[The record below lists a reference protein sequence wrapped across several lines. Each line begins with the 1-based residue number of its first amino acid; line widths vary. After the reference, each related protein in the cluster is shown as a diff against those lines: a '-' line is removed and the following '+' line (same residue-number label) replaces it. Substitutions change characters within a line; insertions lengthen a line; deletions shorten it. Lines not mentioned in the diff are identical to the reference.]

1 MVHVAL
7 RLRSDIQ
14 THQKDTG
21 FSVNEEEMIACV
33 PESVFMFIR
42 LMFGGLSLLE
52 GDQED
57 MEEGTTEQRETNTQ
71 TRVLSIAQDLV
82 YNVTGGKHLTPKHV
96 GLASTLHQ
104 ATRSR
109 ELVQLF
115 HNAGHTVSY
124 HSLLQIDTA
133 LAESTL
139 EAMDQPTG
147 AVTPPN
153 FAHNRFVHFTCDNI
167 DINDSSLD
175 GKQSFHATQVAAW
188 QRGPEADIGM
198 QHLKPSQ
205 QESIQVPEVMEQLF
219 PAKVIQGKAEPTLT
233 TDTQKDWFDKPEEDS
248 RTVTLA
254 CAQDMAFFLD
264 RQSEGETKQ
273 GWTSFNQ
280 SQSKVSPEMTSIGYM
295 PLVQAPAHDL
305 DTLNTVVVRCKHV
318 ARKLGQHHVVLT
330 VDEALFCKLMELK
343 WAKDEYQD
351 FLIIRLGGLHTAM
364 NFLKVIGKHIQSSG
378 LLESWVESTIL
389 GPKSAEQVLA
399 GKSYSR
405 GMRAHKMT
413 LQAMWRIL
421 LPQLLLFIEDK
432 NPDLKSKMD
441 EKEGNST
448 TEDLISLLAEKDFR
462 DAMEAFLATKEN
474 PNFKFWWSYMQMV
487 QILLLFTRAQRDG
500 IWELHL
506 SAFQSMLPYFMR
518 YNHTNYARW
527 GTVYLNEM
535 HQLPPEVK
543 SEFDAG
549 NFVVKRTPH
558 RFNQVDPD
566 QSQEWLNAVGKKGG
580 GIIGITKTSSALSRW
595 ALSYNLRSHLALETR
610 AAFAVGSSDDI
621 VHNETTRSRMK
632 RDTKDEDKLLTTL
645 KCFKLFSSDMPHSL
659 QNIATKDLVTE
670 AIEADLLS
678 AERKGQEQLNS
689 FVEER
694 LVATEQRKVMLRDP
708 LPKNKFLTFSS
719 LFEVKRT
726 DSRTGGV
733 KTVKADR
740 NIMQRLITAYEA
752 GRDVNLQDVL
762 NHELLAVPL
771 AIAEMNGQLRS
782 GPKAILAQTLTSEV
796 PCPPQ
801 LEATDL
807 EKEATLI
814 VDGQA
819 LVNAIG
825 KPQTAVTFGDLADV
839 FIEAVLWSGADFQRI
854 DVLFDRYYELSIKG
868 GTRNRRKQGAVA
880 IRRMIESEDVPLPA
894 KWDNFLAHQ
903 ENKADLARFLS
914 QQLILKAPND
924 KTVVA
929 AGGFSNE
936 ERAETSDPR
945 VDVEHLE
952 ARHEEADTRII
963 LHCVNSQA
971 ASIVVSARDT
981 DVLVLLLAH
990 FHRMP
995 CQKVWMKTGTAKQ
1008 RKYLPIHTIVEHLR
1022 LHQDALEA
1030 LPAFHALTGSDT
1042 TSYLAG
1048 HTKKTC
1054 WVTFKEHYR
1063 LLQCL
1068 GEDPDLRD
1076 KTIQEAEE
1084 FVCKLYGVSD
1094 TSNINEARC
1103 KLFVKGVIPEKLPPT
1118 KDALSHHIRRAHFQ
1132 ATVWRQAHLQHP
1144 VLPPTATMGWKL
1156 EAETL
1161 VPVLMSLA
1169 PVPES
1174 CLELISCSCTTR
1186 CMTARCKCKRS
1197 RLPCTGACRC
1207 RRDNENCNN
1216 E

>member
-1 MVHVAL
+1 M
-7 RLRSDIQ
+7 
-14 THQKDTG
+14 
-21 FSVNEEEMIACV
+21 
-33 PESVFMFIR
+33 
-42 LMFGGLSLLE
+42 
-52 GDQED
+52 
-57 MEEGTTEQRETNTQ
+57 
-71 TRVLSIAQDLV
+71 
-82 YNVTGGKHLTPKHV
+82 
-96 GLASTLHQ
+96 
-104 ATRSR
+104 
-109 ELVQLF
+109 
-115 HNAGHTVSY
+115 
-124 HSLLQIDTA
+124 
-133 LAESTL
+133 
-139 EAMDQPTG
+139 
-147 AVTPPN
+147 
-153 FAHNRFVHFTCDNI
+153 
-167 DINDSSLD
+167 
-175 GKQSFHATQVAAW
+175 KQ
-188 QRGPEADIGM
+188 
-198 QHLKPSQ
+198 
-205 QESIQVPEVMEQLF
+205 
-219 PAKVIQGKAEPTLT
+219 
-233 TDTQKDWFDKPEEDS
+233 
-248 RTVTLA
+248 
-254 CAQDMAFFLD
+254 
-264 RQSEGETKQ
+264 
-273 GWTSFNQ
+273 
-280 SQSKVSPEMTSIGYM
+280 
-295 PLVQAPAHDL
+295 
-305 DTLNTVVVRCKHV
+305 
-318 ARKLGQHHVVLT
+318 
-330 VDEALFCKLMELK
+330 
-343 WAKDEYQD
+343 
-351 FLIIRLGGLHTAM
+351 
-364 NFLKVIGKHIQSSG
+364 
-378 LLESWVESTIL
+378 
-389 GPKSAEQVLA
+389 
-399 GKSYSR
+399 
-405 GMRAHKMT
+405 
-413 LQAMWRIL
+413 
-421 LPQLLLFIEDK
+421 
-432 NPDLKSKMD
+432 
-441 EKEGNST
+441 
-448 TEDLISLLAEKDFR
+448 
-462 DAMEAFLATKEN
+462 
-474 PNFKFWWSYMQMV
+474 
-487 QILLLFTRAQRDG
+487 
-500 IWELHL
+500 
-506 SAFQSMLPYFMR
+506 
-518 YNHTNYARW
+518 
-527 GTVYLNEM
+527 
-535 HQLPPEVK
+535 
-543 SEFDAG
+543 
-549 NFVVKRTPH
+549 
-558 RFNQVDPD
+558 
-566 QSQEWLNAVGKKGG
+566 
-580 GIIGITKTSSALSRW
+580 
-595 ALSYNLRSHLALETR
+595 
-610 AAFAVGSSDDI
+610 
-621 VHNETTRSRMK
+621 
-632 RDTKDEDKLLTTL
+632 DTKDEDKLLTTL
-645 KCFKLFSSDMPHSL
+645 KSFKLFSSDMPHSL
-659 QNIATKDLVTE
+659 QNIANKDLVTE

-694 LVATEQRKVMLRDP
+694 LVATEQRKVRLRDP

-719 LFEVKRT
+719 LF
-726 DSRTGGV
+726 GGV

-740 NIMQRLITAYEA
+740 NILQRLITAYEA

-796 PCPPQ
+796 SCPPQ
-801 LEATDL
+801 LEATNL

-814 VDGQA
+814 IDGQA

-880 IRRMIESEDVPLPA
+880 IRRMIESKDVPLPA

-936 ERAETSDPR
+936 VRAETSDPR

-981 DVLVLLLAH
+981 DVFVLLLAH

-1008 RKYLPIHTIVEHLR
+1008 RKYLPVHTIVEHLR

-1063 LLQCL
+1063 LLQCF

-1103 KLFVKGVIPEKLPPT
+1103 KLFVKLKGVIPEKLPPT

-1207 RRDNENCNN
+1207 RRDNENCKN

>member
-1 MVHVAL
+1 
-7 RLRSDIQ
+7 
-14 THQKDTG
+14 
-21 FSVNEEEMIACV
+21 
-33 PESVFMFIR
+33 
-42 LMFGGLSLLE
+42 
-52 GDQED
+52 
-57 MEEGTTEQRETNTQ
+57 
-71 TRVLSIAQDLV
+71 
-82 YNVTGGKHLTPKHV
+82 
-96 GLASTLHQ
+96 
-104 ATRSR
+104 
-109 ELVQLF
+109 
-115 HNAGHTVSY
+115 
-124 HSLLQIDTA
+124 
-133 LAESTL
+133 
-139 EAMDQPTG
+139 MD
-147 AVTPPN
+147 
-153 FAHNRFVHFTCDNI
+153 
-167 DINDSSLD
+167 
-175 GKQSFHATQVAAW
+175 K
-188 QRGPEADIGM
+188 
-198 QHLKPSQ
+198 
-205 QESIQVPEVMEQLF
+205 
-219 PAKVIQGKAEPTLT
+219 
-233 TDTQKDWFDKPEEDS
+233 
-248 RTVTLA
+248 
-254 CAQDMAFFLD
+254 
-264 RQSEGETKQ
+264 
-273 GWTSFNQ
+273 
-280 SQSKVSPEMTSIGYM
+280 
-295 PLVQAPAHDL
+295 
-305 DTLNTVVVRCKHV
+305 
-318 ARKLGQHHVVLT
+318 
-330 VDEALFCKLMELK
+330 
-343 WAKDEYQD
+343 
-351 FLIIRLGGLHTAM
+351 
-364 NFLKVIGKHIQSSG
+364 
-378 LLESWVESTIL
+378 
-389 GPKSAEQVLA
+389 
-399 GKSYSR
+399 
-405 GMRAHKMT
+405 
-413 LQAMWRIL
+413 
-421 LPQLLLFIEDK
+421 
-432 NPDLKSKMD
+432 
-441 EKEGNST
+441 KEGNST
-448 TEDLISLLAEKDFR
+448 TEDLMSLLAEKDFR

-506 SAFQSMLPYFMR
+506 SAFQSMLTYFMR

-632 RDTKDEDKLLTTL
+632 QDTKDEDKLLTTL
-645 KCFKLFSSDMPHSL
+645 KSFKLFSSDMPHSL
-659 QNIATKDLVTE
+659 QNIANKDLVTE

-678 AERKGQEQLNS
+678 AERKDQEQLNPLA
-689 FVEER
+689 FVYFTEKLP
-694 LVATEQRKVMLRDP
+694 LVFGNVCTFFPKIGFLRDP

-740 NIMQRLITAYEA
+740 NILQRLITAYEA

-762 NHELLAVPL
+762 NRELLAVPL
-771 AIAEMNGQLRS
+771 AIAGQMNGQLRS
-782 GPKAILAQTLTSEV
+782 GPKSILAQTLTSEV

-807 EKEATLI
+807 EKESTLI
-814 VDGQA
+814 IDGQA

-825 KPQTAVTFGDLADV
+825 KPQTAVTFGDMADV
-839 FIEAVLWSGADFQRI
+839 FIEAVLWSRADFQRI

-880 IRRMIESEDVPLPA
+880 IRRMIESKDVPLPA

-929 AGGFSNE
+929 AGGFSNQ
-936 ERAETSDPR
+936 ERAETSAPR

-1008 RKYLPIHTIVEHLR
+1008 RKYLPVHTIVEHLR

-1054 WVTFKEHYR
+1054 WVTFKEHNC

-1094 TSNINEARC
+1094 TSNINEALC

-1132 ATVWRQAHLQHP
+1132 ATVWQQAYLQHP

-1207 RRDNENCNN
+1207 RRDNENCKN